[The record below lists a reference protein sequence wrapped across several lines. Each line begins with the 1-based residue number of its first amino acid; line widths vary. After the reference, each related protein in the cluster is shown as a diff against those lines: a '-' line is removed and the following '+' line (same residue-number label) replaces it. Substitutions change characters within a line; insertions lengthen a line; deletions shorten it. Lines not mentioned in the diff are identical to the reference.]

1 MITLYQFAPVW
12 GIPNL
17 SVFCVKVETY
27 LRMVNLPYETRSAL
41 PPKGPKSKLPFIEDQ
56 GKKIADSRFII
67 EYLKQSYGVDPDK
80 ELNAQERAIAN
91 AMQRMIEDD
100 LYWVVLYSRFV
111 MLEGWEE
118 NKRAIFHGLPP
129 IIRDMVALLVRRRIQ
144 RDLYGQ
150 GMGRHNKEEIFELGR
165 TDLTAVSDFLADKP
179 FFMGEQP
186 TTLDATAFGFLVN
199 VLGCPI
205 ESPLKACAKQLEN
218 LPAFCERMKGRF
230 FAGQSA

>member
-17 SVFCVKVETY
+17 SMLCVKVETY
-27 LRMVNLPYETRSAL
+27 LRMVNLPYEVRSAL
-41 PPKGPKSKLPFIEDQ
+41 PMKGPKGKLPFIEDQ
-56 GKKIADSRFII
+56 GKKVADSRFII

-80 ELNAQERAIAN
+80 DLNEQERAIAN

-111 MLEGWEE
+111 MPENWEE
-118 NKRAIFHGLPP
+118 NKRAICHVLPP
-129 IIRDMVALLVRRRIQ
+129 IVRDMVALVVRRRIQ

-150 GMGRHNKEEIFELGR
+150 GMGRHSEEDIFELGK
-165 TDLTAVSDFLADKP
+165 TDLTALSHFLADKP

-199 VLGCPI
+199 VLGCPM
-205 ESPLKACAKQLEN
+205 ESPLKTQAKQLEN
-218 LPAFCERMKGRF
+218 LPALCERMKGRF